1 MSGMGVRI
9 EKIELPGIGV
19 RHDVITAQGQRI
31 GVINYRDGNREVA
44 VYDPEDPDAC
54 VGSVALTG
62 DEAASLSDLLGHA
75 ALLAQLSGLGD
86 GTVGIFTEQLRL
98 PTDSRYLNRPLGDTQ
113 ARTRT
118 GVSIVAIQ
126 RGPTV
131 IPSPTPKEILRD
143 DDVIVA
149 VGTREG
155 LDALDKLL
163 AHSQV

>member
-9 EKIELPGIGV
+9 EKIDLPGIGV
-19 RHDVITAQGQRI
+19 RHDVVTSQGQHI

-44 VYDPEDPDAC
+44 LYDPEDPDAC
-54 VGSVALTG
+54 LGSVPLTG

-75 ALLAQLSGLGD
+75 ALLSQLSGLGD
-86 GTVGIFTEQLRL
+86 GTIGLFTEQLRL
-98 PTDSRYLNRPLGDTQ
+98 PADSRYMNRPLGDTQ

-118 GVSIVAIQ
+118 GVSIVAIL
-126 RGPTV
+126 RGQSV
-131 IPSPTPKEILRD
+131 IPSPTPQEVLRD
-143 DDVIVA
+143 DDVVVA